1 MKMIKYM
8 YMCIKHLYVS
18 FSLSVCLMK
27 CNNISCIHFMNFKLV
42 KLNFKSTYFRQIF
55 AERISVVAI
64 LLTLVLIN
72 FGLNI
77 FTNTLLY
84 LRFRL
89 PDLFLCKCNR
99 NRWNNHRVLLHVHA
113 PNVVPQREEE
123 EEEMAKAPPAYC
135 CSYNPY
141 SMVVLTP
148 FVC

>member
-72 FGLNI
+72 FGLKYFYKHFI
-77 FTNTLLY
+77 I
-84 LRFRL
+84 
-89 PDLFLCKCNR
+89 
-99 NRWNNHRVLLHVHA
+99 
-113 PNVVPQREEE
+113 
-123 EEEMAKAPPAYC
+123 
-135 CSYNPY
+135 
-141 SMVVLTP
+141 LTIS
-148 FVC
+148 FA

>member
-72 FGLNI
+72 FGLQ
-77 FTNTLLY
+77 TLYYTYGFVCLI
-84 LRFRL
+84 
-89 PDLFLCKCNR
+89 
-99 NRWNNHRVLLHVHA
+99 
-113 PNVVPQREEE
+113 
-123 EEEMAKAPPAYC
+123 
-135 CSYNPY
+135 CSYVNAIGTAGIIIGFFFY
-141 SMVVLTP
+141 MYMHQMWCHRGRRRRRRWRKHHRHIAVRTTHILWS
-148 FVC
+148 F